1 MREIDFGRLDKD
13 RYLLLR
19 LLFDTV
25 DDGVVFVV
33 DNRCLLGVILDLLML
48 ALSVILLEYALLLLL
63 EEEVVTFLES

>member
-1 MREIDFGRLDKD
+1 MVSICIFRGDHGVLREIDFGGLDKD

-33 DNRCLLGVILDLLML
+33 DNCCLVGVILDLLML
-48 ALSVILLEYALLLLL
+48 AL
-63 EEEVVTFLES
+63 